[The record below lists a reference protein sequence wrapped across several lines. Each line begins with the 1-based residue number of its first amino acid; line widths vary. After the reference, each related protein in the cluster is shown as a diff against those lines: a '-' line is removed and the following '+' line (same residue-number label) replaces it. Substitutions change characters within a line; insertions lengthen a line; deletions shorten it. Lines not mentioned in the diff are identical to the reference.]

1 MSVSIPTGWLKR
13 LLIPLEL
20 GAILILLASPAN
32 AAEPM
37 ALGIATQPSAALLQI
52 AVERG
57 LLEAEGVDATVT
69 RYPSGKRAL
78 LDGLFAG
85 KAQVI
90 SAADAPI
97 VANAFKRDDF
107 AVIGTIFFAD
117 NVNSIIARRDAGIT
131 EPGDLNGKRLA
142 TQRASAVHYFL
153 HLFLLKHQISH
164 EGLDKQFMQAVASL
178 SSGRPRSASGT
189 TPSSLRSR
197 ASIHSTSFSSSPETI
212 SRPIRRP

>member
-90 SAADAPI
+90 STADAPI

-107 AVIGTIFFAD
+107 AVIGTIFFAG
-117 NVNSIIARRDAGIT
+117 N
-131 EPGDLNGKRLA
+131 
-142 TQRASAVHYFL
+142 Y
-153 HLFLLKHQISH
+153 
-164 EGLDKQFMQAVASL
+164 
-178 SSGRPRSASGT
+178 
-189 TPSSLRSR
+189 
-197 ASIHSTSFSSSPETI
+197 SP
-212 SRPIRRP
+212 P